1 MDSRDAHW
9 SCEANL
15 GEFCSSTV
23 PTSAGGHSSL
33 RIIICQL
40 PSLVDVL
47 VAVSLVELVVKVV
60 NVLLLVVAVEVVV
73 FVPDVV
79 PDQNGNDGNS
89 LLVQ

>member
-1 MDSRDAHW
+1 M
-9 SCEANL
+9 
-15 GEFCSSTV
+15 
-23 PTSAGGHSSL
+23 
-33 RIIICQL
+33 
-40 PSLVDVL
+40 
-47 VAVSLVELVVKVV
+47 AVSLVELVVKVV